1 MTTRE
6 SILSSAQ
13 HLVQQRGYNGFS
25 YADIADEVGIRKA
38 SLHHHFPTKTDLGL
52 ALIERYAAD
61 FDVALESIDAAK
73 IKADTKLLRYVAL
86 YRATLEA
93 DRVCLCGMLAA
104 EALTLDAA
112 LLPKLRQFFARN
124 TEWLATV
131 LSAGRDDARFQFSGS
146 ATDHARAFLAALQG
160 ALMMARSSGDATDFD
175 RTIKLLSK
183 TFMGKST

>member
-1 MTTRE
+1 MTTRD

-61 FDVALESIDAAK
+61 FEDALQSIDAAK

-93 DRVCLCGMLAA
+93 DRMCLCGMLST

-112 LLPKLRQFFARN
+112 LLPKLRQFFERN
-124 TEWLATV
+124 TEWLAAI
-131 LSAGRDDARFQFSGS
+131 LSAGRDDSRFQFSGS
-146 ATDHARAFLAALQG
+146 ATDHARAFQAALQG
-160 ALMMARSSGDATDFD
+160 ALMMARASGDAADFD
-175 RTIKLLSK
+175 HTIKLMSK
-183 TFMGKST
+183 NFTAKD

>member
-1 MTTRE
+1 MNTRE

-13 HLVQQRGYNGFS
+13 QLVQQRGYNGFS

-61 FDVALESIDAAK
+61 FDDALQSIDAAK

-93 DRVCLCGMLAA
+93 DRMCLCGMLAT

-112 LLPKLRQFFARN
+112 LLPKLRQFFDRN
-124 TEWLATV
+124 TEWVVAL
-131 LSAGRDDARFQFSGS
+131 LNAGRDDGRFQFSG
-146 ATDHARAFLAALQG
+146 ATTDHARAFQAALQG
-160 ALMMARSSGDATDFD
+160 ALMMARASGNATDFD

-183 TFMGKST
+183 NFTGKD

>member
-1 MTTRE
+1 MNTRD
-6 SILSSAQ
+6 SILTSAQ

-61 FDVALESIDAAK
+61 FDIALQSIDAAK
-73 IKADTKLLRYVAL
+73 IKADTKLWRYVGL

-93 DRVCLCGMLAA
+93 DRMCLCGMLAT

-112 LLPKLRQFFARN
+112 LLPKLRQFFERN
-124 TEWLATV
+124 TEWLAAV
-131 LSAGRDDARFQFSGS
+131 LSAGRDDSRFQFSGN
-146 ATDHARAFLAALQG
+146 AADHARAFQAALQG
-160 ALMMARSSGDATDFD
+160 ALMMARASGEAADFD
-175 RTIKLLSK
+175 RTVKLISK
-183 TFMGKST
+183 SFMGKD